1 MLMANDDWERIYVH
15 IEQDVEKYRDR
26 LQEIPYTLIVALVV
40 AEDRRFFHHRGVDF
54 KALIRACLRNIQ
66 ALGFVEGA
74 STIEQQ
80 LARTYTQ
87 KKEKTISRKWK
98 DILLSVRM
106 ATEMDKDTIAK
117 LYVSVKPAVPS
128 SSSPL
133 MR

>member
-1 MLMANDDWERIYVH
+1 MANDDWERIYVH

-87 KKEKTISRKWK
+87 KKRRPLVASGKIYCYLLGWQPKWIKTP
-98 DILLSVRM
+98 LLNY
-106 ATEMDKDTIAK
+106 T
-117 LYVSVKPAVPS
+117 
-128 SSSPL
+128 
-133 MR
+133 